1 MQTISVLLA
10 LGLTAAAMTTSAV
23 GSYRLVQ
30 TIAIAGDD
38 GWDHP
43 TVDSAARRLYV
54 THGTHVVV
62 IDVDSGK
69 LMGKIDNTPGVHFTV
84 IDPELNRGFISNG
97 GAARLTIF
105 NTNTLE
111 TIGQV
116 KSTGENPGPTVF
128 DPATKRVFTF
138 NLNSH
143 NATVVDSKEG
153 NVVGAFDLGG
163 RPELVGADAKGNVFV
178 NLVQKNVVLQIDS
191 RKMTA
196 GQTWPVAPGVGPR
209 TMAVDQ
215 KNARLFIGCANRL
228 MVILDSNN
236 GRVIG
241 SLPIGPGPDD
251 SAYDAETRLVYT
263 SNGGDGT
270 VSIIQQESPDN
281 YRVAETL
288 KTAPG
293 ARNMALAQDEKDI
306 LAHIRPRAPTAADG
320 TNP

>member
-1 MQTISVLLA
+1 
-10 LGLTAAAMTTSAV
+10 MTTPAV
-23 GSYRLVQ
+23 GGYRLVQ

-62 IDVDSGK
+62 IDVDTGK
-69 LMGKIDNTPGVHFTV
+69 LVGKIDNTPGVHFTV
-84 IDPELNRGFISNG
+84 IDPELDRGFISNG

-105 NTNTLE
+105 NTSTLE

-128 DPATKRVFTF
+128 DAATKRVFTF

-153 NVVGAFDLGG
+153 NVVGALDLGG
-163 RPELVGADAKGNVFV
+163 KPELA

-215 KNARLFIGCANRL
+215 KNGRLFIGCANRR

-241 SLPIGPGPDD
+241 SLPIGSGPDD
-251 SAYDAETRLVYT
+251 SAYDPETRLVYT

-270 VSIIQQESPDN
+270 VSIIQQDSPDD
-281 YRVAETL
+281 YRVFETV

-293 ARNMALAQDEKDI
+293 ARNMALDLKTKKIFLPLSDREP
-306 LAHIRPRAPTAADG
+306 LPPTGETPSPRGKIMPG
-320 TNP
+320 TFRVLVFGM